1 MIHEANEASGG
12 QSSRVEIG
20 SFLRAGAEGPEHQAL
35 LRLIAPL
42 LTHLLPF
49 TRTERAA
56 MRERRMNDFW
66 NVACPRLGSHLC
78 GR

>member
-35 LRLIAPL
+35 LRLIGSLVDAP
-42 LTHLLPF
+42 PPVYSNG
-49 TRTERAA
+49 TRSDAGAA
-56 MRERRMNDFW
+56 NE
-66 NVACPRLGSHLC
+66 
-78 GR
+78 